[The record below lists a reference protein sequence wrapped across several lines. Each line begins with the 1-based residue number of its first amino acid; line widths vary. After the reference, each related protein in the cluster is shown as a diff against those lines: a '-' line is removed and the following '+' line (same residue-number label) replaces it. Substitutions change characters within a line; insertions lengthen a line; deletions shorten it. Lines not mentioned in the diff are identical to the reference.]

1 MPSDMLR
8 EVWLGLKRFWAL
20 GGIIKVP
27 ILAAIAFLAVA
38 IIAGAVGGDDEGDD
52 STNVASDWTPTTS
65 LSSLSSLSP
74 SQLIERFKI
83 TPLALPTFGPR
94 DLSRFWLTT
103 ATPSASQAG
112 GQSQPTTEAPASP
125 ESVPST
131 EASAPLVPQAETPSP
146 ASPTQ
151 PPPQSPS
158 LAELQPVPQQGYD
171 ECLQECEDSFFA
183 CVDNEDRCELERSQ
197 CQHDAEW
204 VCGEAESS
212 CQDDCDQDEDACVA
226 ACDLAA
232 STCRRDCEAS
242 WDALFYF
249 CLDMCTDEFEMVDVD
264 CHDESAWPNKKTSTA
279 KTTADTTGHHAATPV
294 LMNTMTARTIAK
306 TTLLVSKRRRPFARN
321 PSRAASPEPRVTA
334 TAREEPAKTG
344 ASHQRHVAAS
354 NHRQLCG
361 ALCRHGVCTLGALL
375 PGSSQAVDRARGY
388 SLK

>member
-38 IIAGAVGGDDEGDD
+38 IIAGAVGGDDEGDH

-264 CHDESAWPNKKTSTA
+264 CHDECMVQQEDIDCEDDCRYDRSSCGDTCVDEHYDCEDDCEDYSTCVQEKT
-279 KTTADTTGHHAATPV
+279 
-294 LMNTMTARTIAK
+294 
-306 TTLLVSKRRRPFARN
+306 
-321 PSRAASPEPRVTA
+321 
-334 TAREEPAKTG
+334 
-344 ASHQRHVAAS
+344 
-354 NHRQLCG
+354 
-361 ALCRHGVCTLGALL
+361 ALCEESLQGCE
-375 PGSSQAVDRARGY
+375 PGTEGNCYGERGTCENGC
-388 SLK
+388 